1 MSTFGVAVDATEL
14 LRGRT
19 VAQNMELLV
28 VFCIAGRRQ
37 PMTFGGSGALNDY
50 HGRGHRVFGMR
61 SHVTIHVC
69 MALPLRSVA
78 TITGYMAQIPGVLDR
93 IMRQNDISETSA
105 VGFISFLPESQ
116 DFAAKLEILLPK

>member
-1 MSTFGVAVDATEL
+1 
-14 LRGRT
+14 
-19 VAQNMELLV
+19 MELLV

-78 TITGYMAQIPGVLDR
+78 TITGYMAQIPGVSDR
-93 IMRQNDISETSA
+93 HLLW
-105 VGFISFLPESQ
+105 VSFHFFLK
-116 DFAAKLEILLPK
+116 ARILLPN

>member
-1 MSTFGVAVDATEL
+1 
-14 LRGRT
+14 
-19 VAQNMELLV
+19 
-28 VFCIAGRRQ
+28 
-37 PMTFGGSGALNDY
+37 
-50 HGRGHRVFGMR
+50 
-61 SHVTIHVC
+61 